1 MTWIHVADIADL
13 EGKDILGVERGDL
26 KLAIYRLEDQ
36 YYATSDVCTHQAA
49 RLSEGEVVECYVGC
63 PAHYGLFDIRT
74 GKAQGAPVSVDLRTY
89 PVKVDGTRLF
99 VVVDG
104 PAPAQ

>member
-1 MTWIHVADIADL
+1 MIWIHVADVADL
-13 EGKDILGVERGDL
+13 DGKDVLGIEHGDL
-26 KLAIYRLEDQ
+26 KLAVYRLEGR

-49 RLSEGEVVECYVGC
+49 RLSEGEVVECYVEC

-89 PVKVDGTRLF
+89 PVKVEGTQILVR
-99 VVVDG
+99 VDG
-104 PAPAQ
+104 AELES